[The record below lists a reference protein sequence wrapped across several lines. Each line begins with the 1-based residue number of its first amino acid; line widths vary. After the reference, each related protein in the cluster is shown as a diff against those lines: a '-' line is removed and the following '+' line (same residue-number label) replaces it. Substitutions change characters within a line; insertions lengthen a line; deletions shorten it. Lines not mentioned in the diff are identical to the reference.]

1 MRPEPAVI
9 DTGGTYISI
18 HAPRV
23 GMRQI
28 KTWLYNSILEIS
40 IHAPRVGMRLRQLV
54 FLSFQN
60 QHIDFT
66 AILKSHFNTFLSV
79 FKGFTYRKCATL
91 PGISCSLEV
100 RAKFFSCL

>member
-1 MRPEPAVI
+1 GDRTFTFPKEFI
-9 DTGGTYISI
+9 ISI

-23 GMRQI
+23 G
-28 KTWLYNSILEIS
+28 
-40 IHAPRVGMRLRQLV
+40 VRLRQLV

-79 FKGFTYRKCATL
+79 FKGFTYKKCANL
-91 PGISCSLEV
+91 PGILCLLGVRTACTSLILAFSPLLVLFNV
-100 RAKFFSCL
+100 RRWLLHG